1 MSTTPSSGND
11 LTISSTVLGAKTRL
25 SSASIDRP
33 LSNFNTTPILETDIE
48 CIWHYESLRTLRRGT
63 WVRADGKV
71 ADEIES
77 GIKGLERRKKELED
91 EYESLENRFK
101 QRTISPEDY
110 SKEKKR
116 LEREFI
122 EIMDRLTQYRFQRSG
137 FSG

>member
-1 MSTTPSSGND
+1 M
-11 LTISSTVLGAKTRL
+11 
-25 SSASIDRP
+25 
-33 LSNFNTTPILETDIE
+33 
-48 CIWHYESLRTLRRGT
+48 
-63 WVRADGKV
+63 

-91 EYESLENRFK
+91 EHESLENRFK

-122 EIMDRLTQYRFQRSG
+122 EIMDKLTQYRFQRSG